1 MKILEMP
8 GFGSRG
14 HIIQGMD
21 PNISY
26 KDWMELGK
34 IHLNDL
40 VTVFDTSP
48 HTLSKKRYGNLIRQ
62 WALQTDCQT
71 YELLKSYGIDTDKKY
86 EQVLINWETEKER
99 FTEEDRYWIEF
110 QGFQVVDFDSLAVR
124 VTSIRGEDDKPT
136 GIFASGE
143 LDWHSNEGGR
153 LNFAS
158 GVGLKGHSNM
168 QNSATGFMQTADWYE
183 DQNKA
188 TKDMLN
194 DIIVEHCFHR
204 GKINPS
210 ATEEDQKDTDLYTR
224 RNQIPVSSKLPLVRT
239 SAGGIKGLSVCNNT
253 IDKIVGMTDNE
264 SEEFW
269 KWLKSELY
277 QDKYI
282 YDHWYQSDNEFVVFD
297 QAITQHRRL
306 GHTQDETGR
315 WSMGKRVAL
324 RMQMDYKP
332 LLDYHNMGYYN
343 PWLKEPWA
351 SDYEKYDTEMKSF
364 FE

>member
-71 YELLKSYGIDTDKKY
+71 YELLKSYGINTEKEY
-86 EQVLINWETEKER
+86 EKVLINWETEKEK
-99 FTEEDRYWIEF
+99 FAEKDRYWIEF
-110 QGFQVVDFDSLAVR
+110 QGFQVFDFDSLAVR
-124 VTSIRGEDDKPT
+124 VTSVRDENDKPT

-210 ATEEDQKDTDLYTR
+210 ATEEDQKDTDMYTR

-253 IDKIVGMTDNE
+253 IDKIVGMTDIE

-277 QDKYI
+277 QNKYI

-364 FE
+364 FQ